1 MAEEYSAKNI
11 IYQTDRESARSRV
24 ATYLGSASSNGLHH
38 CIWEVVDN
46 AIDEAMAGYCDSII
60 VTLHKNGYISVE
72 DNGRGIPVDIH
83 PEYKMSALRLL
94 CTTLHSG
101 GKMNND
107 VYKTSGGLNGMG
119 LFLTVACSEKAI
131 VEVSRNGKL
140 YYDEYE
146 HGFPV
151 TKLTTKGALP
161 TRRGVK
167 TTHTGTRVYFKGDS
181 EVFETTEYK
190 PEIIKKRLHM
200 SAYLN
205 PGVKLV
211 FIDENKKENDAS
223 RKIIFE
229 ETEGIVG
236 YLKEINKDETTITE
250 PIYFKGKSKGIEAEI
265 AMQYIDDSSELIVSY
280 TNSVATIDGGE
291 HETGFKA
298 GLTKLINYYAKEL
311 DFLKASKVQKVGK
324 SAKTSKE
331 TSFKG
336 KDVRFGLTAVISLK
350 HPNPQFE
357 GQTKTKL
364 GNQDARLAVDEI
376 VNKEGSYYFDRHLDD
391 VNLIL
396 TQAKKSMDIRNKT
409 DKIKSLAMSK
419 ENQLQTNGK
428 LASALSKKPSECE
441 IFIVE
446 GDSAGGSAKMG
457 RDSKIQAI
465 LPLRGKIIN
474 VEKAPLEKVLA
485 NKEIQTMILAFGCGY
500 RDDFDISK
508 LKYDKI
514 IIMTDADID
523 GDHIRSLFLTF
534 IMRYMPQLISEGKV
548 YKAVPPLYKVSFTG
562 GGRVSKTTKENNFV
576 YAYSDKELNE
586 IREKLEN
593 DKRTTKKISNI
604 QRYKGL
610 GEMSAEQLW
619 ETTMDPATRKL
630 NRITIDDV
638 ADTSHEI
645 DVFMGPKADRRKKII
660 LENQI

>member
-1 MAEEYSAKNI
+1 MSEEYSAKNI

-24 ATYLGSASSNGLHH
+24 ATYLGSASSTGLHH

-46 AIDEAMAGYCDSII
+46 AIDEAMAGYCTEII
-60 VTLHKNGYISVE
+60 VTLHNNGYISVQ

-167 TTHTGTRVYFKGDS
+167 TTHTGTKVYFKGDS

-205 PGVKLV
+205 PGVKLI
-211 FIDENKKENDAS
+211 FIDENKKENDSS

-291 HETGFKA
+291 HETGFKS
-298 GLTKLINYYAKEL
+298 GLTKLINYYVKEL
-311 DFLKASKVQKVGK
+311 DFLKNLKN
-324 SAKTSKE
+324 SKE
-331 TSFKG
+331 KTFKG
-336 KDVRFGLTAVISLK
+336 KDTRFGLTAVISLK
-350 HPNPQFE
+350 HPSPQFE

-376 VNKEGSYYFDRHLDD
+376 VYKEGSYYFDRHLNDI
-391 VNLIL
+391 NLIL
-396 TQAKKSMDIRNKT
+396 AQAKKSMDIRNKT
-409 DKIKSLAMSK
+409 DKIKTLTMSK

-457 RDSKIQAI
+457 RDSKTQAI

-474 VEKAPLEKVLA
+474 VEKAKVENVLA

-500 RDDFDISK
+500 GDDFNIEK

-534 IMRYMPQLISEGKV
+534 IMRYMPQLIFEGKV

-562 GGRVSKTTKENNFV
+562 GVGRSSGKSSKANKENNFV

-593 DKRTTKKISNI
+593 DKRTSKKISNI

-630 NRITIDDV
+630 NRITIDDI
-638 ADTSHEI
+638 ADTSREI

-660 LENQI
+660 LKNQI